1 MVDTAGGHNLMN
13 LRTSKWQ
20 RASKSMHRKGHLTTT
35 PLLEQCQHV
44 PARSSCLVF
53 CSLLSWAICEKSDN
67 TLDFWFKR
75 VCFQHFAGIR
85 PAKRQRRSVEDW
97 CGAGHGPGLDFWIRK
112 WMRWMAE
119 IRPKRGSAGFWSW
132 GRSHPIGL
140 CSTQSRTA
148 ARCPWPPS
156 VQLNDQFAPIFVRN
170 FWSNFLFSKY
180 LTDSNGPWYG
190 GRNLYE
196 SVISLLCFRIFL
208 IEI

>member
-1 MVDTAGGHNLMN
+1 MCQRGLRVLCFAPCWAGQSVRNQTTHWISGLNVCVFSTSPVSD
-13 LRTSKWQ
+13 LRSDSAGLSKID
-20 RASKSMHRKGHLTTT
+20 A
-35 PLLEQCQHV
+35 
-44 PARSSCLVF
+44 AR
-53 CSLLSWAICEKSDN
+53 
-67 TLDFWFKR
+67 
-75 VCFQHFAGIR
+75 GM
-85 PAKRQRRSVEDW
+85 
-97 CGAGHGPGLDFWIRK
+97 GPGWI
-112 WMRWMAE
+112 
-119 IRPKRGSAGFWSW
+119 S
-132 GRSHPIGL
+132 GL
-140 CSTQSRTA
+140 ESGCDGWQKFDQSGDLQVSEVRTA